1 MCRSGPD
8 RSLALNMF
16 ETKVARENLEATEAW
31 NGPLFDIW
39 HDFQAVV
46 VSNARA
52 HGDAALVDHHPEP
65 GDRVLDI
72 GCGLGDSTVQLAALV
87 GRERHAHGVD
97 VAERM
102 IAGAQED
109 AARARVENVS
119 FEVAD
124 VQVAE
129 FADTYDYAFARFGTM
144 FFANPVAALRNVRHA
159 LRPGGRL
166 NIVVWRRKLDNE
178 WLHRAETIVE
188 GFLERPE
195 EYDEPTC
202 GPGPF
207 SMANADTVTDVLTH
221 AGFEDLELKR
231 QDLLIKTGDDLEHAV
246 DLVMS
251 IGPAGE
257 VLRLWG
263 DRAVEIRPKV
273 RAALLE
279 GMTDMVRDDAA
290 VYARVL
296 NLVRTRPRSGIA
308 PSGPDERAFWTSR
321 PARPTAAAWRRSRS
335 RLHPADDESAVSGP
349 IALFDAE
356 SGRRLR
362 DLTAGADSSPPFSPD
377 GRTIA
382 FVRGRDLYTVPV
394 RGGRARRLARG
405 VVSPAWA
412 QR

>member
-1 MCRSGPD
+1 MSESG
-8 RSLALNMF
+8 
-16 ETKVARENLEATEAW
+16 VAPENLEATEAW

-52 HGDAALVDHHPEP
+52 HGDAALADHRPER

-72 GCGLGDSTVQLAALV
+72 GCGLGDSTVQLARLA
-87 GRERHAHGVD
+87 GPGGHAHGVD

-102 IAGAQED
+102 IAGARED
-109 AARARVENVS
+109 AERASVENVS
-119 FEVAD
+119 YEVAD
-124 VQVAE
+124 VQVAR

-144 FFANPVAALRNVRHA
+144 FFANPVAALRNVRQA

-178 WLHRAETIVE
+178 WLHRAETVVAR
-188 GFLERPE
+188 FLDRPE

-207 SMANADTVTDVLTH
+207 SMANADTVTEILQH
-221 AGFEDLELKR
+221 AGFEAIALKR
-231 QDLLIKTGDDLEHAV
+231 QDLVIKTGEDLDHAV

-263 DRAVEIRPKV
+263 DRAHEVRPRV

-279 GMTDMVRDDAA
+279 GMADMVREDG
-290 VYARVL
+290 VYASSSTWA
-296 NLVRTRPRSGIA
+296 VRAVA
-308 PSGPDERAFWTSR
+308 PG
-321 PARPTAAAWRRSRS
+321 
-335 RLHPADDESAVSGP
+335 
-349 IALFDAE
+349 
-356 SGRRLR
+356 
-362 DLTAGADSSPPFSPD
+362 
-377 GRTIA
+377 
-382 FVRGRDLYTVPV
+382 
-394 RGGRARRLARG
+394 
-405 VVSPAWA
+405 
-412 QR
+412 

>member
-1 MCRSGPD
+1 MSEA
-8 RSLALNMF
+8 S
-16 ETKVARENLEATEAW
+16 VAPENLEATEAW

-39 HDFQAVV
+39 QDLQAVV

-52 HGDAALVDHHPEP
+52 HGDAALLDHRPEP

-72 GCGLGDSTVQLAALV
+72 GCGLGDSTVQLAELV
-87 GRERHAHGVD
+87 GPEGHAHGVD

-102 IAGAQED
+102 IAGARE
-109 AARARVENVS
+109 AAARVENVS
-119 FEVAD
+119 FAVAD
-124 VQVAE
+124 VQVAQ

-207 SMANADTVTDVLTH
+207 SMANADTVTDVLAH
-221 AGFEDLELKR
+221 AGFEDLVLKR
-231 QDLLIKTGDDLEHAV
+231 QDLLIKTGEDLEHAV

-263 DRAVEIRPKV
+263 DRAAEVRPRV

-279 GMTDMVRDDAA
+279 GMADMVRDDG
-290 VYARVL
+290 VYAGSSTWS
-296 NLVRTRPRSGIA
+296 VRAVA
-308 PSGPDERAFWTSR
+308 PD
-321 PARPTAAAWRRSRS
+321 
-335 RLHPADDESAVSGP
+335 
-349 IALFDAE
+349 
-356 SGRRLR
+356 
-362 DLTAGADSSPPFSPD
+362 
-377 GRTIA
+377 
-382 FVRGRDLYTVPV
+382 
-394 RGGRARRLARG
+394 
-405 VVSPAWA
+405 
-412 QR
+412 